1 MSSLRVYANV
11 TNAFLITKYKGL
23 DPEVGSWN
31 PLLAGVD
38 NGFYPQP
45 RIFTLGVNLGL

>member
-1 MSSLRVYANV
+1 VNNV
-11 TNAFLITKYKGL
+11 FIITKYSGF
-23 DPEVGSWN
+23 DPEIGSWN

-45 RIFTLGVNLGL
+45 RVYTIGANLSLNN

>member
-1 MSSLRVYANV
+1 M
-11 TNAFLITKYKGL
+11 
-23 DPEVGSWN
+23 DPEIGSWN

-45 RIFTLGVNLGL
+45 RVFTIGANLALTK